1 MADDTLWPVYTE
13 TVTVQ
18 RYMVAAP
25 TQKAAEDRMAGI
37 LAGKGGNRGGVT
49 YMRQVRS
56 KETVKPEQPPCAQLS
71 PNGSVFGRCTRLKGH
86 QPPHA
91 NENGEW

>member
-13 TVTVQ
+13 TVTVL

-25 TQKAAEDRMAGI
+25 TQKAAEARMADL
-37 LAGKGGNRGGVT
+37 LAGKGGNLGVT

-56 KETVKPEQPPCAQLS
+56 KEMVKPELDPCAQLS
-71 PNGSVFGRCTRLKGH
+71 PNVIVFGRCTRLKGH